1 VIDAETPLRIDD
13 GVSDLIGDPADEPV
27 GGPAS
32 GSFED
37 AAYGVPPGTAG
48 RAAADQISL
57 KGLRVRGRHGVLAA
71 ERELGQEFVVDV
83 TLFLD
88 TAPAAAGDDLTRT
101 VHYGEL
107 AEDLAEV
114 VRGEPVEL
122 IETLAQRLA
131 DVCLAR
137 ELVQA
142 AQVSVHKPAAPIPLP
157 FDDVI
162 VTITR
167 GRP

>member
-1 VIDAETPLRIDD
+1 VSESSERAAEEGDPIQDSMQDLISNPMQDW
-13 GVSDLIGDPADEPV
+13 VSDPIQDRIHD
-27 GGPAS
+27 
-32 GSFED
+32 
-37 AAYGVPPGTAG
+37 
-48 RAAADQISL
+48 RISV
-57 KGLRVRGRHGVLAA
+57 KGLRARGRHGVLAA
-71 ERELGQEFVVDV
+71 ERELGQEFIVDV

-88 TAPAAAGDDLTRT
+88 TAPAAAGDDLTKT

-114 VRGEPVEL
+114 VRGEPVDL

-137 ELVQA
+137 ELVQVA
-142 AQVSVHKPAAPIPLP
+142 EVSVHKPAAPIPLP

-167 GRP
+167 GRA

>member
-1 VIDAETPLRIDD
+1 M
-13 GVSDLIGDPADEPV
+13 AD
-27 GGPAS
+27 
-32 GSFED
+32 
-37 AAYGVPPGTAG
+37 
-48 RAAADQISL
+48 RISL

-88 TAPAAAGDDLTRT
+88 TAPAAAGDDLGRT

-107 AEDLAEV
+107 AEDLARV
-114 VRGEPVEL
+114 VAGEPVDL

-137 ELVQA
+137 ELVRSA
-142 AQVSVHKPAAPIPLP
+142 EVSVHKPAAPIPLP

-167 GRP
+167 SRV

>member
-1 VIDAETPLRIDD
+1 M
-13 GVSDLIGDPADEPV
+13 AD
-27 GGPAS
+27 
-32 GSFED
+32 
-37 AAYGVPPGTAG
+37 
-48 RAAADQISL
+48 RISL
-57 KGLRVRGRHGVLAA
+57 KGLRVHGRHGVLAA

-88 TAPAAAGDDLTRT
+88 TAPAAARDDLDRT

-107 AEDLAEV
+107 AEDLARV
-114 VRGEPVEL
+114 VAGEPVEL

-137 ELVQA
+137 ELVRA
-142 AQVSVHKPAAPIPLP
+142 AEVSVHKPAAPIPLP

-167 GRP
+167 GRV